1 MTSPYGPP
9 GENNPQQWG
18 QQPYGSGYGQGT
30 PSGGFPA
37 AGQPPGQQPQPG
49 QPGYGQQPGQP
60 GQYGQPQ
67 QQPGQFGQP
76 QPGYGQQPGQQPGQP
91 GQYGQP
97 QPGQQQPGQQPTGPY
112 GQPTQGFP
120 GQPGPYGQPQQGFG
134 EQPGYGQPPS
144 GPKKKSALPLILG
157 GLAVLL
163 VAAVA
168 VLGFVWPGWFLK
180 KVFDENAVQEGVKK
194 ILVEKY
200 NVQKVENATC
210 PSGQAVTQGSTF
222 DCKVKIDGKDK
233 TVTVTVKN
241 SNAVYEVS
249 LPK

>member
-18 QQPYGSGYGQGT
+18 QQPYGSGSGQGT

-37 AGQPPGQQPQPG
+37 QGQQPGQPGQFGQQPGYGQPQPG
-49 QPGYGQQPGQP
+49 QPQPGQPQPGYGQQPGQP
-60 GQYGQPQ
+60 GQYGQ
-67 QQPGQFGQP
+67 
-76 QPGYGQQPGQQPGQP
+76 QPGYGQQPPPGAYPGQPGQP
-91 GQYGQP
+91 GDTGQFA
-97 QPGQQQPGQQPTGPY
+97 QQPGFPGQAGPY
-112 GQPTQGFP
+112 GQP
-120 GQPGPYGQPQQGFG
+120 GFG
-134 EQPGYGQPPS
+134 EQPGYGQPPA
-144 GPKKKSALPLILG
+144 GPKKKSPLPLILG

-180 KVFDENAVQEGVKK
+180 KVFDENAVQDGVKK
-194 ILVEKY
+194 ILTEKY
-200 NVQKVENATC
+200 NVSKVESASC

-233 TVTVTVKN
+233 TVTITVKDGGR
-241 SNAVYEVS
+241 ALYEVS

>member
-18 QQPYGSGYGQGT
+18 QQPYGSGFGQGT

-37 AGQPPGQQPQPG
+37 AGQQPGYPQQPGQQPGAVPPGYPQQPDTGGYPQQQPG
-49 QPGYGQQPGQP
+49 QPGY
-60 GQYGQPQ
+60 
-67 QQPGQFGQP
+67 GQP
-76 QPGYGQQPGQQPGQP
+76 QPGYGQQPPQGYPGQPGYGQQPPQGYPGQP

-97 QPGQQQPGQQPTGPY
+97 GY
-112 GQPTQGFP
+112 
-120 GQPGPYGQPQQGFG
+120 G
-134 EQPGYGQPPS
+134 EQPGYGQPPT

-180 KVFDENAVQEGVKK
+180 KVFDEAAVQDGVKK
-194 ILVEKY
+194 ILTERY
-200 NVQKVENATC
+200 NVQKIEGVTC
-210 PSGQAVTQGSTF
+210 PGGQAVTQGSTF
-222 DCKVKIDGKDK
+222 ECKVKIDGKEK
-233 TVTVTVKN
+233 AVTITVKN
-241 SNAVYEVS
+241 ADAVYEVS